1 MKAVLIVLAIV
12 AAAFVAVIVYGA
24 NRDDTATTPASG
36 SAPPMRGGELDEDAL
51 EDWDPP
57 SLGPVVGSLS
67 KRFVPPIEVQDPEVS
82 VGGLSTASRTVPPS
96 DDKLRVARLQLVGGQ
111 SARITAAQPDEDDA
125 TLCLCRPHRAIVE
138 SDLAGCSDRWV
149 ARQRAHDCED
159 GADQGSLVFK
169 ERGGTLVFASGQ
181 PARVRVAG
189 REN

>member
-12 AAAFVAVIVYGA
+12 AAAFVAVLVYGA
-24 NRDDTATTPASG
+24 NRDEPATTTASG

-67 KRFVPPIEVQDPEVS
+67 KKFVPPIELENPEVS

-96 DDKLRVARLQLVGGQ
+96 DDKLRIARLALVAGQ
-111 SARITAAQPDEDDA
+111 SARIIASQPGEKDA

-138 SDLAGCSDRWV
+138 SDLSGCSDRWI
-149 ARQRAHDCED
+149 AKQRARNCED

-169 ERGGTLVFASGQ
+169 GRGGALVFASGQ
-181 PARVRVAG
+181 PARVRVVG